1 MQILSA
7 LCILFIRVFVSHV
20 STGDVLQDGQSPL
33 HSLDQAAVH
42 YASAIRLSSREARL
56 HFLLGLVLEEQHY
69 AAEMYG
75 LEEKVEAGETSL
87 CKVASLKI
95 LLNTDT
101 AVHIDTVQF
110 LSTKCPLNVAFR
122 DPD

>member
-1 MQILSA
+1 MQILSDV
-7 LCILFIRVFVSHV
+7 CILYTVVFVSHI

-69 AAEMYG
+69 AVDMYG
-75 LEEKVEAGETSL
+75 LQKKVVAEKISSLREEL
-87 CKVASLKI
+87 
-95 LLNTDT
+95 
-101 AVHIDTVQF
+101 
-110 LSTKCPLNVAFR
+110 
-122 DPD
+122 